1 MELAITKLK
10 RDENYIISSFEEEKI
25 PLKIIEMGCLI
36 GNTIQYIGKAPLGD
50 PFLFTIDGNRIAIR
64 KNLAQLIF
72 AKPTL

>member
-10 RDENYIISSFEEEKI
+10 RDENYTISSFEEEKI

>member
-1 MELAITKLK
+1 MELAITALK

-50 PFLFTIDGNRIAIR
+50 PLLFTIDGNRIAIR

>member
-1 MELAITKLK
+1 MELAITTLK